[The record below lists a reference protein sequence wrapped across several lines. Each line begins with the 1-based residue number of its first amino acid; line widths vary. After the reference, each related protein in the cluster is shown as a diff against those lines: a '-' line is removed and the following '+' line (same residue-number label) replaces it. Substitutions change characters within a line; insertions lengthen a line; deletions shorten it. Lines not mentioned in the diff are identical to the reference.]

1 MPARCKVAGL
11 PCRAL
16 SCVLSRRIVSH
27 HCPRRPSTVR
37 ARKANTMRAGSVDA
51 MTARRADASGLSR
64 RRRGVGLEPLGEQV
78 EQTVDGR
85 ISPST
90 SPWSC

>member
-1 MPARCKVAGL
+1 MSGFVVCAIAAHRQPPL
-11 PCRAL
+11 
-16 SCVLSRRIVSH
+16 
-27 HCPRRPSTVR
+27 PRRPSTVR